1 MAKARSR
8 KKRSAGACTVFVS
21 HGWHDHWIARQ
32 IAANIERRAKAAV
45 FIDIFDVKSGDRI
58 EEKVRAGLAACTE
71 LLSLLTPWS
80 VDRNWVWSE
89 MAAAWALEKRFMGVL
104 YGLTLDEIDKQ
115 HGGLAI
121 LSPTNV
127 IALNDLDRYLK
138 ELGDRV
144 KDAGNV

>member
-1 MAKARSR
+1 MAKGRSR
-8 KKRSAGACTVFVS
+8 KKRSVPASTVFVS

-32 IAANIERRAKAAV
+32 IASNIRQHAKAAV

-71 LLSLLTPWS
+71 LVSLLTPWS

-89 MAAAWALEKRFMGVL
+89 MAAAWALEKRFVGL
-104 YGLTLDEIDKQ
+104 IYGLTLDEIDKKY
-115 HGGLAI
+115 GGLAI

-127 IALNDLDRYLK
+127 IALNDFDRYLK
-138 ELGDRV
+138 ELADRV
-144 KDAGNV
+144 KDTGNG